1 MAGGPKSH
9 QESPQAF
16 PRWVG
21 SGEAGGRWTG
31 KGNLLPWRSG
41 SPGQKGKKQDQIQN
55 GTGDRAGKKRGSV
68 VVGTEGR
75 MRARKA
81 SLEEEENQ
89 PAIEGGDYVSAGI
102 NEGGQ

>member
-1 MAGGPKSH
+1 M
-9 QESPQAF
+9 
-16 PRWVG
+16 
-21 SGEAGGRWTG
+21 G
-31 KGNLLPWRSG
+31 KGSLLPWRSG
-41 SPGQKGKKQDQIQN
+41 SIGQEDKRQEQRQSRM
-55 GTGDRAGKKRGSV
+55 GDREAIGRKKGLM
-68 VVGTEGR
+68 VGEEGR